1 MRFYKASYSE
11 QSFNMKLR
19 NYMLLTL
26 LGLAL
31 VDDTLGIFVG
41 GVFGYVSNYIRP
53 IVAVVFLGQVR

>member
-1 MRFYKASYSE
+1 
-11 QSFNMKLR
+11 
-19 NYMLLTL
+19 MLLAL